1 MLRAH
6 LSLRLFDV
14 PFLSLV
20 HAHVYPDHREYA
32 PGKEPTAVFGRRKVE
47 CTPGRHFSSKRSGAE
62 KNLTVVYIPVYSSSR
77 KNGRVTSLSVECAPA
92 CFFLKKMDKLQQTMS
107 SNVLV
112 SEVTM
117 SLVVTEILG
126 GVFVD
131 LTHG

>member
-1 MLRAH
+1 M
-6 LSLRLFDV
+6 
-14 PFLSLV
+14 
-20 HAHVYPDHREYA
+20 
-32 PGKEPTAVFGRRKVE
+32 
-47 CTPGRHFSSKRSGAE
+47 
-62 KNLTVVYIPVYSSSR
+62 YSSSR